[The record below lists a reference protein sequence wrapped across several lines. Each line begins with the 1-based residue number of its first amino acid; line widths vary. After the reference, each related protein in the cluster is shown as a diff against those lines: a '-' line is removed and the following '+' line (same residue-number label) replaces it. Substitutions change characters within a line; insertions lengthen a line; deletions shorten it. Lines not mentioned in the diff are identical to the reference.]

1 MVQSGNVGLMINKP
15 DDILASILG
24 FMSLENGDIVMTG
37 TPKGVGVINAGDLFC
52 GKIMENDSLITQA
65 EWLAV

>member
-1 MVQSGNVGLMINKP
+1 
-15 DDILASILG
+15 
-24 FMSLENGDIVMTG
+24 MTG

-52 GKIMENDSLITQA
+52 GKIVENDSLITQA